1 MPRKKKEVEEVVEKN
16 VEGEVVMGVAEVVTP
31 VDTEAEDDE
40 FADVPE
46 TEEEPVASAP
56 EGTLYG
62 ETIVRVDN
70 KILNGRMYKEVQ
82 TVQAIYLL
90 TADEFKANVKN

>member
-1 MPRKKKEVEEVVEKN
+1 MSKKKKEEEVVVEKN
-16 VEGEVVMGVAEVVTP
+16 VDGEAVMAKTKEDVT
-31 VDTEAEDDE
+31 VDE

-46 TEEEPVASAP
+46 TEEKPVGSAP
-56 EGTLYG
+56 EGVLNG

-82 TVQAIYLL
+82 TVQATYLL
-90 TADEFKANVKN
+90 TADEFKTQAKK